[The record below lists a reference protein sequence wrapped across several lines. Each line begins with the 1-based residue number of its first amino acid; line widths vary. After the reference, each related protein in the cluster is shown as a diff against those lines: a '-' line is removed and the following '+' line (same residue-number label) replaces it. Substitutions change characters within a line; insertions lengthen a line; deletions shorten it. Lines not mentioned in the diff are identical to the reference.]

1 MTLGCYWENAPIL
14 VTTILRVNFYR
25 LQLFASKSYM
35 QSRLMEEPANSW
47 VMNHPVSPGLD
58 ISRKSQV
65 G

>member
-35 QSRLMEEPANSW
+35 QSRLM
-47 VMNHPVSPGLD
+47 
-58 ISRKSQV
+58 
-65 G
+65 